1 MRVEAQAMTI
11 GVKRVYAP
19 PAAADGLRILVDR
32 LWPRGLAHER
42 ARVDRWM
49 KELAP
54 SDALRRW
61 FGHDPAKWAEFKR
74 RYFRELAAQP
84 EAVAA
89 LAALA
94 RRRRIT
100 LLYAAA
106 DERHNNAITL
116 KAYLERKTR
125 TPSARKPPRHRTRS
139 R

>member
-1 MRVEAQAMTI
+1 MAI

-32 LWPRGLAHER
+32 LWPRGLAQER

-89 LAALA
+89 LAVLA
-94 RRRRIT
+94 RRRRVT

-106 DERHNNAITL
+106 DEWHNNAIAL

-125 TPSARKPPRHRTRS
+125 TPSARKPPRYRTRS